1 MIPIIRRS
9 LILGVIALSLVFA
22 SLATPQHAPVQP
34 SPDDVIVPANGDWA
48 PMLDFGG
55 RPVVPVMING
65 KGPYK
70 FIFDTGAS
78 VNVVDTSVAAELS
91 LDSNAKIQEVRLG
104 NVRIRNVQA
113 FVNPISQMLGS
124 GDVPRGVLSAS
135 SFPGNLVIF
144 DFPAKRVVFR
154 NGTLPSPDNKT
165 VFNYDPADLPSIPV
179 NVAGREVTVHLDT
192 GAPYALALPTKYM
205 KELPLSGPAVQKGS
219 AKTHAG
225 SLPIYLAPLD
235 GTISI
240 GSFKLSTRELRFTDV
255 VPFGGSEP
263 RGQLGTEALR
273 DFILALDSLNHRLEL
288 KRSAPAS
295 P

>member
-1 MIPIIRRS
+1 MLSAVGRWTFGVCSPPSFLLRPLPFALRSPHRTLNSQLLAIISDMIPIIPRS
-9 LILGVIALSLVFA
+9 LILAVIALSLVFA

-104 NVRIRNVQA
+104 DVRIRNVQA

-154 NGTLPSPDNKT
+154 NG
-165 VFNYDPADLPSIPV
+165 
-179 NVAGREVTVHLDT
+179 
-192 GAPYALALPTKYM
+192 
-205 KELPLSGPAVQKGS
+205 
-219 AKTHAG
+219 
-225 SLPIYLAPLD
+225 
-235 GTISI
+235 
-240 GSFKLSTRELRFTDV
+240 
-255 VPFGGSEP
+255 
-263 RGQLGTEALR
+263 
-273 DFILALDSLNHRLEL
+273 
-288 KRSAPAS
+288 
-295 P
+295 